1 MEDLELRD
9 EPGNPNSEAK
19 NLEGLNDDA
28 VPQPGREVE
37 GIAGNSY
44 YAGLE
49 WHHERCHGVSYL
61 VRQLLQRQM
70 LSQPKLDS
78 KEAGVHRAG
87 SGQSHR

>member
-1 MEDLELRD
+1 MRMEDLELRD

-44 YAGLE
+44 YAQESCG
-49 WHHERCHGVSYL
+49 
-61 VRQLLQRQM
+61 
-70 LSQPKLDS
+70 
-78 KEAGVHRAG
+78 
-87 SGQSHR
+87 